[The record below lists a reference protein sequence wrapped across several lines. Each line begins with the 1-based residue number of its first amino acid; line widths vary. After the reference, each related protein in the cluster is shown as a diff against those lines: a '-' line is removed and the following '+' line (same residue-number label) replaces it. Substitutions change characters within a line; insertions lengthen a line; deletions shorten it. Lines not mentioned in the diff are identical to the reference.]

1 MLHRVIYLIVP
12 LRENLNDLGVMNVP
26 QLCNVYVINDSM
38 ACNYVKNQIIGA
50 FFFVILSA
58 VALSGCAGIGAPT
71 VARDRFD
78 YVTAI
83 AYHYF

>member
-1 MLHRVIYLIVP
+1 
-12 LRENLNDLGVMNVP
+12 MNVP

-38 ACNYVKNQIIGA
+38 ACNYVKNQIIRLLFFLVLGVA
-50 FFFVILSA
+50 F
-58 VALSGCAGIGAPT
+58 SGCAGTGAPT
-71 VARDRFD
+71 VAHDRFD